1 VIFGMI
7 AFVMWRLNN
16 AIGIPYAI
24 QRLAMVRAQRHIIII
39 IVLALVML
47 APAFEL
53 FDESEDLD
61 QGTDFVFVLLLGF
74 VSIGLI
80 ILCKSVLTLLLG
92 LQRVLLGCLKLGFP
106 LPRRTTRFEIAPHIP
121 LLPLSPSP
129 LRI

>member
-1 VIFGMI
+1 
-7 AFVMWRLNN
+7 
-16 AIGIPYAI
+16 
-24 QRLAMVRAQRHIIII
+24 MVRTQRHLIII

-53 FDESEDLD
+53 FDESQDLD

-92 LQRVLLGCLKLGFP
+92 LERVFVGCLKLGFP
-106 LPRRTTRFEIAPHIP
+106 LPRRTIRFEISPHIR
-121 LLPLSPSP
+121 LSPSP